1 MNGPPERRP
10 PLATS
15 VSAPCIFSRP
25 MDPAPAPLVY
35 INGWHGIG
43 KETVAECLTLLLGR
57 DKSLLIDVR
66 SVGCEAATT
75 TTSCCGSNGASHN
88 PNNNHQHQHQRTH
101 RHDPNRQYDHRPLLT
116 PEHPRYFSFDADPD
130 DQDPDVEDPDDPNL
144 DTPSTNTTPTAAIN
158 TNPASNPST
167 TTTSRSASFSSAST
181 NITAATTAT
190 ASSISS
196 SASSTTPS
204 PLLPLL
210 VSEPQSQ
217 SLSQPQ
223 PQPHPEPTDP
233 DHLPTPCSSENLT
246 ALLSH
251 PPNRSR
257 IAILPA
263 CAPDTPAGRAAVR
276 TFEAAAARA
285 GRVFVAVALACE
297 PVEHARRVEEGRVKG
312 FSLLRGGAGGLGLG
326 LRGRRRGRGLS
337 ESFASLAVGGGAAGA
352 NGVGGSRRGS
362 VDGGGGGGAGSD
374 VDGVEGRLRGL
385 SLPVPLRPAIIP
397 EVDED
402 GVVGAA
408 AAAAGE
414 GMGMGVG
421 WLEGLAAPVKA
432 GLTVDVTRVPVF
444 EAALQIVEFV
454 RAREA
459 ERDAE
464 LCCRGVAK
472 TAATGLAG
480 EGRRAS
486 HAA

>member
-75 TTSCCGSNGASHN
+75 TTNSCCGSNGASHN

-144 DTPSTNTTPTAAIN
+144 DTPDTITTTNTTPTTAIN

-181 NITAATTAT
+181 NITAATTTT

-210 VSEPQSQ
+210 
-217 SLSQPQ
+217 
-223 PQPHPEPTDP
+223 
-233 DHLPTPCSSENLT
+233 NLT

-276 TFEAAAARA
+276 TFEAAAPARA
-285 GRVFVAVALACE
+285 GCSSRSRWRAS
-297 PVEHARRVEEGRVKG
+297 PSSTPRVEEGRA
-312 FSLLRGGAGGLGLG
+312 R
-326 LRGRRRGRGLS
+326 
-337 ESFASLAVGGGAAGA
+337 
-352 NGVGGSRRGS
+352 GSRS
-362 VDGGGGGGAGSD
+362 
-374 VDGVEGRLRGL
+374 
-385 SLPVPLRPAIIP
+385 
-397 EVDED
+397 
-402 GVVGAA
+402 
-408 AAAAGE
+408 
-414 GMGMGVG
+414 
-421 WLEGLAAPVKA
+421 
-432 GLTVDVTRVPVF
+432 
-444 EAALQIVEFV
+444 
-454 RAREA
+454 
-459 ERDAE
+459 
-464 LCCRGVAK
+464 
-472 TAATGLAG
+472 
-480 EGRRAS
+480 
-486 HAA
+486 